1 MRISDW
7 SSDVCSSDLASIRT
21 NPESA
26 RLAMADIGSNA
37 VASTQAGSRILR
49 MFIPLSRDARQW
61 AAEGSPYA
69 PASSITAV
77 TISGSRS
84 CIGPARERQDDARLR
99 CIVVAVPQHRYV
111 LRGPRLELVAL
122 GRGGL
127 RVQRGLFLLDL
138 PAVQTGRA
146 NV

>member
-1 MRISDW
+1 
-7 SSDVCSSDLASIRT
+7 
-21 NPESA
+21 
-26 RLAMADIGSNA
+26 MADIGSNA

-84 CIGPARERQDDARLR
+84 CIGPARERQDDARHRFIVGAVAKHRHGLR
-99 CIVVAVPQHRYV
+99 C
-111 LRGPRLELVAL
+111 PRLALVAPGL
-122 GRGGL
+122 GGL
-127 RVQRGLFLLDL
+127 RCACGLFLPQD
-138 PAVQTGRA
+138 R
-146 NV
+146 NRRRERKK

>member
-1 MRISDW
+1 
-7 SSDVCSSDLASIRT
+7 
-21 NPESA
+21 
-26 RLAMADIGSNA
+26 MADIGSNA

-99 CIVVAVPQHRYV
+99 CIVVAVPQHRQV

-127 RVQRGLFLLDL
+127 RVERGPFLLDL
-138 PAVQTGRA
+138 PAAPPPPCLRPLAPARQGRRPPGPRPPPHTD
-146 NV
+146 

>member
-1 MRISDW
+1 
-7 SSDVCSSDLASIRT
+7 
-21 NPESA
+21 
-26 RLAMADIGSNA
+26 MADIGSNA

-84 CIGPARERQDDARLR
+84 CIGPARERQDDASLR
-99 CIVVAVPQHRYV
+99 CIVVPVPPHRHV
-111 LRGPRLELVAL
+111 LRGPP
-122 GRGGL
+122 
-127 RVQRGLFLLDL
+127 
-138 PAVQTGRA
+138 PAPAATGRA
-146 NV
+146 RPAGAPGLFHPPP

>member
-1 MRISDW
+1 
-7 SSDVCSSDLASIRT
+7 
-21 NPESA
+21 
-26 RLAMADIGSNA
+26 MADIGSNA

-84 CIGPARERQDDARLR
+84 CIGPARERQDDARFR
-99 CIVVAVPQHRYV
+99 CIVVAVDRKSV
-111 LRGPRLELVAL
+111 VGGKSVSVRVDL
-122 GRGGL
+122 GWCGVIKKKNHNKQSNTRNSNN
-127 RVQRGLFLLDL
+127 QI
-138 PAVQTGRA
+138 
-146 NV
+146 